1 MSKTPSKVSKSF
13 VRRLEKTLAKDFKRL
28 ENSPLVKQMKPS
40 RRSPVETTSACEAED
55 HRFDSCRRRH
65 IRNKIIHQKISDY
78 NHELEHPGD
87 PLDILAEECAEVI
100 QAIMKIKRFGVRQR
114 SREDFVKEAGDLLFA
129 IDRVIDKTDLLTKK
143 NLSEA
148 KKAKVKRFKE
158 LFGKNAT

>member
-1 MSKTPSKVSKSF
+1 MSKWPPAVTKNF
-13 VRRLEKTLAKDFKRL
+13 LRRLEKSLSKFDREKNGFYKAM
-28 ENSPLVKQMKPS
+28 NKQTS

-65 IRNKIIHQKISDY
+65 LRNKIIHEKISDY
-78 NHELEHPGD
+78 NHELDHPGD

-100 QAIMKIKRFGVRQR
+100 QAIMKIKRFGIRER
-114 SREDFVKEAGDLLFA
+114 SREDFVKETGDLLFA

-143 NLSEA
+143 NISEA